1 MTSKHEYKNVAN
13 FLDNR
18 RAANPM
24 WGHAQVLSSGV
35 ITCSDGLILASI
47 NTDLCNI
54 VSPTTVL
61 NGSSF
66 LKAMVADPDCRVMS
80 DSLNTLTVGDEIFET
95 VPTMR
100 VNCFNIMKLELLARN
115 NPTEEG
121 TFGLLASHTATLGK
135 IKDLK
140 GKPDVV
146 KLSFRDRILVFEAL
160 SSSLTG
166 VVMTNTHPEISQGTL
181 L

>member
-1 MTSKHEYKNVAN
+1 MTSKHAYKNVSN
-13 FLDNR
+13 FID
-18 RAANPM
+18 AKKGANPM
-24 WGHAQVLSSGV
+24 WSQVQILSSGV

-47 NTDLCNI
+47 DTDLCNI

-61 NGSSF
+61 DGAAF
-66 LKAMVADPDCRVMS
+66 LKAMVADIDARVMS
-80 DSLNTLTVGDEIFET
+80 DSPSTLTVGNEIFET
-95 VPTMR
+95 APTMR
-100 VNCFNIMKLELLARN
+100 ANCYNIMRLGLLAKN
-115 NPTEEG
+115 NPTKEES
-121 TFGLLASHTATLGK
+121 FGLLASHTATLGK

-146 KLSFRDRILVFEAL
+146 KLSFRDQVVVFEAL

-166 VVMTNTHPEISQGTL
+166 ILMSNTHPEISQGTL

>member
-1 MTSKHEYKNVAN
+1 MTSKHTYRNVAN

-18 RAANPM
+18 KAANPM

-47 NTDLCNI
+47 DTDLCN
-54 VSPTTVL
+54 VVAPTTVL
-61 NGSSF
+61 DGAAF
-66 LKAMVADPDCRVMS
+66 LKAMMADPDCRVMS
-80 DSLNTLTVGDEIFET
+80 DSPNTLTVGDEIFET
-95 VPTMR
+95 APTMR
-100 VNCFNIMKLELLARN
+100 ANCYNILKLGLLARN
-115 NPTEEG
+115 NPTEQG

-146 KLSFRDRILVFEAL
+146 KLSFRDRVLVFEAL

-166 VVMTNTHPEISQGTL
+166 VVMANTHPEISQGTL

>member
-1 MTSKHEYKNVAN
+1 MTSKHTYRNVAN

-18 RAANPM
+18 KAANPM
-24 WGHAQVLSSGV
+24 WSHAQVLSSGV
-35 ITCSDGLILASI
+35 ITCSDGLILGSI
-47 NTDLCNI
+47 DTDLCNI
-54 VSPTTVL
+54 VAPTTVL
-61 NGSSF
+61 DGAAF
-66 LKAMVADPDCRVMS
+66 LKAMMADPDCRVMS

-95 VPTMR
+95 APTMR
-100 VNCFNIMKLELLARN
+100 ANCYQILKLGLLAKN
-115 NPTEEG
+115 DPTEQG
-121 TFGLLASHTATLGK
+121 TIGLLASHTATLGK

-146 KLSFRDRILVFEAL
+146 KLSFRDQVVVFEAL

-166 VVMTNTHPEISQGTL
+166 ILMSNTHPEISQGTL

>member
-1 MTSKHEYKNVAN
+1 VTSKHAYKNVSN
-13 FLDNR
+13 FID
-18 RAANPM
+18 AKKGANPM
-24 WGHAQVLSSGV
+24 WSQVQILSSGV

-47 NTDLCNI
+47 DTDLCNI

-61 NGSSF
+61 DGAAF
-66 LKAMVADPDCRVMS
+66 LKAMVADIDARVMS
-80 DSLNTLTVGDEIFET
+80 DSPSTLTVGNEIFET
-95 VPTMR
+95 APTMR
-100 VNCFNIMKLELLARN
+100 ANCYNIMRLGLLAKN
-115 NPTEEG
+115 NPTKEES
-121 TFGLLASHTATLGK
+121 FGLLASHTATLGK

-146 KLSFRDRILVFEAL
+146 KLSFRDQVVVFEAL

-166 VVMTNTHPEISQGTL
+166 ILMSNTHPEISQGTL

>member
-1 MTSKHEYKNVAN
+1 MTSKHEYKNVSGFIDAKKG
-13 FLDNR
+13 
-18 RAANPM
+18 ANPM
-24 WGHAQVLSSGV
+24 WSHAQVLSSGV

-95 VPTMR
+95 APTMR
-100 VNCFNIMKLELLARN
+100 ANCYNILRLGLLAKN
-115 NPTEEG
+115 NPTKEES
-121 TFGLLASHTATLGK
+121 FGLLASHTATLGK

-146 KLSFRDRILVFEAL
+146 KLSFRDRVLVFEAL

>member
-1 MTSKHEYKNVAN
+1 MTSKHTYRNVAN

-18 RAANPM
+18 KAANPM

-47 NTDLCNI
+47 DTDLCN
-54 VSPTTVL
+54 VVAPTTVL
-61 NGSSF
+61 DGAAF
-66 LKAMVADPDCRVMS
+66 LKAMMADPDCRVMS
-80 DSLNTLTVGDEIFET
+80 DSPNTLTVGDEIFET
-95 VPTMR
+95 APTMR
-100 VNCFNIMKLELLARN
+100 ANCYNILKLGLLARN
-115 NPTEEG
+115 NPTEQG

-146 KLSFRDRILVFEAL
+146 KLSFRDRVLVFEAL
-160 SSSLTG
+160 SSSLSG
-166 VVMTNTHPEISQGTL
+166 VVMANTHPEISQGTL

>member
-1 MTSKHEYKNVAN
+1 MTSKHEYKNVSN
-13 FLDNR
+13 FID
-18 RAANPM
+18 AKKGANPM
-24 WGHAQVLSSGV
+24 WSQVQILSSGV

-47 NTDLCNI
+47 DTDLCN
-54 VSPTTVL
+54 VTAPTTVL
-61 NGSSF
+61 DGAEF
-66 LKAMVADPDCRVMS
+66 LKAMMVDVDAHVRSKSP
-80 DSLNTLTVGDEIFET
+80 LTLTVNDETFET
-95 VPTMR
+95 APTMR
-100 VNCFNIMKLELLARN
+100 ANCYNIMRLGLLAKN
-115 NPTEEG
+115 NPTKEE

-160 SSSLTG
+160 SSSLSG

>member
-1 MTSKHEYKNVAN
+1 MTSKHEYKNVSN
-13 FLDNR
+13 FLD
-18 RAANPM
+18 AKKGANPM
-24 WGHAQVLSSGV
+24 WSQVQILSSGV

-47 NTDLCNI
+47 DTDLCNI

-61 NGSSF
+61 DGAAF
-66 LKAMVADPDCRVMS
+66 LKAMMADPDCRVVV

-95 VPTMR
+95 APTMR

-146 KLSFRDRILVFEAL
+146 KLSFRDRVLVFEAL
-160 SSSLTG
+160 SSSLSG

>member
-1 MTSKHEYKNVAN
+1 MTSKHAYKNVSN
-13 FLDNR
+13 FID
-18 RAANPM
+18 AKKGANPM
-24 WGHAQVLSSGV
+24 WSQVQILSRGV

-47 NTDLCNI
+47 DTDLCNI

-61 NGSSF
+61 DGAAF
-66 LKAMVADPDCRVMS
+66 LKAMMADIDARVMS
-80 DSLNTLTVGDEIFET
+80 DSPSTLTVGNEIFET
-95 VPTMR
+95 APTMR
-100 VNCFNIMKLELLARN
+100 ANCYNIMRLGLLAKN
-115 NPTEEG
+115 NPTKEG
-121 TFGLLASHTATLGK
+121 SFGLLASHTATLGK

-146 KLSFRDRILVFEAL
+146 KLSFRDQVVVFEAL

-166 VVMTNTHPEISQGTL
+166 ILMSNTHPEISQGTL

>member
-1 MTSKHEYKNVAN
+1 MTSKHEYKNVSN
-13 FLDNR
+13 FID
-18 RAANPM
+18 AKKGANPM
-24 WGHAQVLSSGV
+24 WSQVQILSSGV
-35 ITCSDGLILASI
+35 VTCSDGLILGSI
-47 NTDLCNI
+47 DTDLCNI

-61 NGSSF
+61 DGAAF

-80 DSLNTLTVGDEIFET
+80 DSPNMLTVGDEIFET
-95 VPTMR
+95 APTMR
-100 VNCFNIMKLELLARN
+100 ANCYQILKLGLLAKN
-115 NPTEEG
+115 DPTEQG
-121 TFGLLASHTATLGK
+121 TIGLLASHTATLGK
-135 IKDLK
+135 IKNLS

-166 VVMTNTHPEISQGTL
+166 VVMANTHPEISQGTL

>member
-1 MTSKHEYKNVAN
+1 MTSKHEYKNVSGFIDAKKG
-13 FLDNR
+13 
-18 RAANPM
+18 ANPM
-24 WGHAQVLSSGV
+24 WSHAQVLSSGV

-80 DSLNTLTVGDEIFET
+80 DSPNALTVGDEIFET
-95 VPTMR
+95 APTMR

-160 SSSLTG
+160 SSTLTG

>member
-1 MTSKHEYKNVAN
+1 MTSKHTYRNVAN

-18 RAANPM
+18 KAANPM
-24 WGHAQVLSSGV
+24 WGHAQILSSGV

-47 NTDLCNI
+47 DTDLCNI
-54 VSPTTVL
+54 VAPTTVL
-61 NGSSF
+61 DGAAF
-66 LKAMVADPDCRVMS
+66 LKAMMADPDCRVVV
-80 DSLNTLTVGDEIFET
+80 DSLNTLTVGNEIFET
-95 VPTMR
+95 APTMR
-100 VNCFNIMKLELLARN
+100 ANCYQILKLGLLAKN
-115 NPTEEG
+115 DPTEQG

-146 KLSFRDRILVFEAL
+146 KLSFRDRILVFSAL
-160 SSSLTG
+160 SSSLSG
-166 VVMTNTHPEISQGTL
+166 VVMANTHPEISQGTL

>member
-1 MTSKHEYKNVAN
+1 MTSKHEYKNVSN
-13 FLDNR
+13 FID
-18 RAANPM
+18 AKKGANPM
-24 WGHAQVLSSGV
+24 WSQVQILSSGV

-47 NTDLCNI
+47 DTDLCNI

-61 NGSSF
+61 DGAAF
-66 LKAMVADPDCRVMS
+66 LKAMVADIDARVMS
-80 DSLNTLTVGDEIFET
+80 DSPSTLTVGNEIFET
-95 VPTMR
+95 APTMR
-100 VNCFNIMKLELLARN
+100 ANCYNIMRLGLLAKN
-115 NPTEEG
+115 NPTKEES
-121 TFGLLASHTATLGK
+121 FGLLASHTATLGK

-146 KLSFRDRILVFEAL
+146 KLSFRDQVVVFEAL

-166 VVMTNTHPEISQGTL
+166 ILMSNTHPEISQGTL